1 MDLQTVL
8 YENKIKMRKE
18 FIKKAKLE
26 AKKRRKEKITNVIIA
41 LILVFMGYIAL
52 KNVNEW
58 NSSQIDKCAVEHG
71 YTYCINELG

>member
-26 AKKRRKEKITNVIIA
+26 AKKRRKEKIQERIIVIF
-41 LILVFMGYIAL
+41 LILLACVGLNYLNTITNKDF
-52 KNVNEW
+52 
-58 NSSQIDKCAVEHG
+58 DKCVSTQG
-71 YTYCINELG
+71 YSYCINELG